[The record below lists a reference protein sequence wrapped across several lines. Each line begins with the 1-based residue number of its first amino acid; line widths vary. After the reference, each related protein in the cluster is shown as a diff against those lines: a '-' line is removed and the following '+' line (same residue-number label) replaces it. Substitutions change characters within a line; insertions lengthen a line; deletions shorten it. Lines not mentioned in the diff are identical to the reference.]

1 MKELKVSKQIASEN
15 AVDVS
20 SYEELLEKIAHISYE
35 NPYSILYFRGQNKDY
50 LNNNGNTTIYPS
62 IYRGQL
68 SGVEI
73 RNRFELLDSS
83 ANLLVRIAKDYKF
96 NGISELRRKKQVQW
110 SILQHYEV
118 CNTPYLDVTHSLRV
132 ACSFASYES
141 EDEFAYVYV
150 FGFPYLTNRI
160 TINSEEDLL
169 LIRLLSISPPDAKR
183 PYYQEGF
190 VAATTDIT
198 HDYDQ
203 KSELDFN
210 SRLVAKFRF
219 PNSKDFWGSDFSP
232 LRKNFLYPSNDRF
245 LTIAKEVK
253 QENRRGF
260 NSNNVGDFFTN
271 VE

>member
-203 KSELDFN
+203 KVS
-210 SRLVAKFRF
+210 
-219 PNSKDFWGSDFSP
+219 
-232 LRKNFLYPSNDRF
+232 
-245 LTIAKEVK
+245 
-253 QENRRGF
+253 
-260 NSNNVGDFFTN
+260 
-271 VE
+271 